1 MNSHLYGELIY
12 NKGGKNI
19 EWGQDSLFKN
29 DVGETSWSS
38 GKKYNLNTVQKYSLT
53 LSPRY
58 NSDGSKSYK
67 TMKF

>member
-29 DVGETSWSS
+29 DVGETRP
-38 GKKYNLNTVQKYSLT
+38 YQKYQTELCSHT
-53 LSPRY
+53 I
-58 NSDGSKSYK
+58 YK
-67 TMKF
+67 DKFKREFMIDLKP